1 LQLKIG
7 GGVVHDLKCAFSTA
21 VQFQDAVS
29 INMDTVVNGVS
40 LRMPIVIYFGRLVAP
55 CQISC
60 LVSDVF
66 ISGKRMHVVSDMIV
80 IISRVNDIRGGTS
93 RRKGPPKTG
102 MSKKEGV
109 ECNYLRFKSD

>member
-1 LQLKIG
+1 
-7 GGVVHDLKCAFSTA
+7 VHALEFAFSTA

-40 LRMPIVIYFGRLVAP
+40 LRMPIVIYFGRLVSP

-80 IISRVNDIRGGTS
+80 IMNHGSMTYVVVQAGEKV
-93 RRKGPPKTG
+93 RRKPG
-102 MSKKEGV
+102 
-109 ECNYLRFKSD
+109 